1 MSKRPVEVTRVKFSI
16 WLHKQWQKRGIFA
29 WLMYPLS
36 VLYCV
41 VMSLRR
47 ELYDSGLLTAHRV
60 GRPVIVVGN
69 LSVGGTG
76 KTPLVIWL
84 AEQLAR
90 NGIRPAV
97 VSRGYGGRAAAFPL
111 LVDYATP
118 AAIAGDEPAM
128 IARKLGCPVVI
139 DPDRVAAA
147 NWLVERNL
155 CDVIIADDGLQHLAL
170 ARDLELA
177 VITSDRIAGNGFCLP
192 AGPLR
197 ESPHRLKS
205 VDIVISRAASSALT
219 SHCMSLSQGEC
230 SRLDNP
236 AMRLPLSAFWDSPVH
251 AVAGIGNPD
260 GFFDSLRRSGLE
272 IIPHCFP
279 DHHDYTP
286 ADISFADD
294 LPVIMTEKDAVKC
307 AEFARRNYWAA
318 TVSVELDEGILESV
332 MNTIAE
338 INGDS

>member
-1 MSKRPVEVTRVKFSI
+1 MKLSI
-16 WLHKQWQKRGIFA
+16 WLHKQWQKRGVFA

-47 ELYDSGLLTAHRV
+47 ELYDSGLLTSHQV

-84 AEQLAR
+84 ANQLAR
-90 NGIRPAV
+90 SGIRPAV
-97 VSRGYGGRAAAFPL
+97 VSRGYGGRAASFPL
-111 LVDYATP
+111 LVDYETP

-128 IARKLGCPVVI
+128 MARKLGCPVVI

-147 NWLVERNL
+147 NGLVERNL

-170 ARDLELA
+170 DRDLELA

-197 ESPHRLKS
+197 ESPDRLKS
-205 VDIVISRAASSALT
+205 VDIVISRAANSTLT
-219 SHCMSLSQGEC
+219 SHSMSLSLGEC

-272 IIPHCFP
+272 IIPHPFP

-286 ADISFADD
+286 ADISFADE

-307 AEFARRNYWAA
+307 AEFAGRNYWAA

-338 INGDS
+338 IDGVRV

>member
-1 MSKRPVEVTRVKFSI
+1 MKLSI
-16 WLHKQWQKRGIFA
+16 WLHKQWQKRGVFA

-47 ELYDSGLLTAHRV
+47 ELYDSGLLTSHQV

-84 AEQLAR
+84 ANQLAR
-90 NGIRPAV
+90 SGIRPAV
-97 VSRGYGGRAAAFPL
+97 VSRGYGGRAASFPL
-111 LVDYATP
+111 LVDYETP

-170 ARDLELA
+170 DRDLELA

-197 ESPHRLKS
+197 ESPDRLKS
-205 VDIVISRAASSALT
+205 VDIVISRAANSTLT
-219 SHCMSLSQGEC
+219 SHSMSLSLGEC

-272 IIPHCFP
+272 IIPHPFP

-286 ADISFADD
+286 ADISFADE

-318 TVSVELDEGILESV
+318 TVSVELDEGILERV

-338 INGDS
+338 IDGVRV